1 MSTDNKLLDEF
12 KELVEAASL
21 EILKEVQMKEVAK
34 DVVTN
39 SYKAEI
45 ANALEVISG
54 EIERVKNELKGLNYI
69 SEEEIK
75 ALVQGAYENQMEQL
89 KAKEEQLKNIVD
101 QRTQEL
107 YIVNEKMRSDIQTM
121 SEQVGAQLNQQSTVV
136 KESMNEVGAI
146 HRNIVEGFEGSETRI
161 KAYMKKL
168 FGMSYG
174 LMGIIIALLIFIL
187 LRGIY
192 GA

>member
-136 KESMNEVGAI
+136 KERMNEVGAI